1 MTGEAGVQVK
11 REIVI
16 KDASIRLGQLLKL
29 AGMAGTGGEAKQ
41 IIQAGEVKV
50 NGLVET
56 KRGRQLIAGDEVQL
70 AGRLVVVRG
79 KKDVR

>member
-1 MTGEAGVQVK
+1 MK

>member
-1 MTGEAGVQVK
+1 MK

-16 KDASIRLGQLLKL
+16 RDASIRLGQLLKL
-29 AGMAGTGGEAKQ
+29 AGMAESGGEAKQ

-56 KRGRQLIAGDEVQL
+56 KRGRQLIAGDEVEL
-70 AGRLVVVRG
+70 SGRLVIVRVE
-79 KKDVR
+79 KDVR